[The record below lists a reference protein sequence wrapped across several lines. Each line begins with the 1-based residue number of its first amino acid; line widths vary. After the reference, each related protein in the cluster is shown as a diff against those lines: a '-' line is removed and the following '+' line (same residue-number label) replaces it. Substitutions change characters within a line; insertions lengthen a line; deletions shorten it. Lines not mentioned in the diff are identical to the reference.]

1 MATNDENEQFYD
13 ATEEIIS
20 NYIERID
27 FLIKFVTHLDDD
39 NDDDEPENEEFRKIL
54 EKRFDEDREKES
66 VEVNRLI

>member
-27 FLIKFVTHLDDD
+27 FLIKFVTLLDEND
-39 NDDDEPENEEFRKIL
+39 NEEPENKEFRKI
-54 EKRFDEDREKES
+54 S
-66 VEVNRLI
+66 I

>member
-1 MATNDENEQFYD
+1 MATSDENEQFYD

-27 FLIKFVTHLDDD
+27 FLNKFVTLLDDD

-54 EKRFDEDREKES
+54 EKRYDEDVVKES
-66 VEVNRLI
+66 VKVNRSI

>member
-20 NYIERID
+20 NYIKTID